1 MKRTT
6 SGKKEPQKNTLFSY
20 FASTKAPPKKEP
32 LSSLIQKTDPRTL
45 SQAASNP
52 SKARNQRRAQ
62 QPIDLTNDTDQD
74 DDIIMISSQRTVI
87 DLESSQGSYRS
98 TSSSQS
104 SMNRLNTTEMVNS
117 SKYNK
122 KGWSV
127 EAKQRGPLSSSQDSR
142 LSQEK
147 KPAQRFERLQLNKPR
162 ITAKPSYD
170 WLGPNDV
177 KPYSSNYSPFVS
189 AADHL
194 KDDAPRITSQFD
206 RPGSQ
211 PYSSSSSSSGVKRG
225 WSDYDDSPSSPASAS
240 SSSTT
245 TSTFGSSWNSTRTTT
260 TKRRTLPTGSKDT
273 GWSSTKAKPGN
284 ARQGRTKDLRTLG
297 QLAALS
303 SSGSNEF
310 TPELSD
316 EQKRVFGGI
325 GIGEGKKEELA
336 AAVEFNKRSSDR
348 WKETVVLII
357 DETFVRILN
366 EMRLGILS
374 EQAISIFKSLSRKP
388 VATDEIQPTEL
399 YPLRHE
405 VDSSNKRRLVE
416 LRGEQIE
423 FNAFDDGDSRKLQQ
437 CIAPAKLQLKLH
449 AQVMLLKNM
458 DGELVNGSLGVV
470 VGFVG
475 KGNYRNKEE
484 CEFLRTP
491 QRKRDRNSLF
501 AAGKEGDGE
510 LDMSTPWPVVKF
522 SNGKEVIIERE
533 AWSVAMPASRFKKKL

>member
-1 MKRTT
+1 M
-6 SGKKEPQKNTLFSY
+6 
-20 FASTKAPPKKEP
+20 
-32 LSSLIQKTDPRTL
+32 IQKTDPRTL

-316 EQKRVFGGI
+316 EQKRVFDMVVRERKNIFFTGSAGTGKSVLLRAIIARLRSTYGHRLAVTASTGIAACNINGCTLHRQVAVYACRGGVVLLLTYFFFNSFGGI

-357 DETFVRILN
+357 DE
-366 EMRLGILS
+366 S
-374 EQAISIFKSLSRKP
+374 EQHHLYLNGHGTDTSI
-388 VATDEIQPTEL
+388 
-399 YPLRHE
+399 
-405 VDSSNKRRLVE
+405 
-416 LRGEQIE
+416 
-423 FNAFDDGDSRKLQQ
+423 
-437 CIAPAKLQLKLH
+437 
-449 AQVMLLKNM
+449 
-458 DGELVNGSLGVV
+458 
-470 VGFVG
+470 
-475 KGNYRNKEE
+475 
-484 CEFLRTP
+484 
-491 QRKRDRNSLF
+491 
-501 AAGKEGDGE
+501 
-510 LDMSTPWPVVKF
+510 
-522 SNGKEVIIERE
+522 
-533 AWSVAMPASRFKKKL
+533 